1 MQKAKLKAEKL
12 TIIDRLD
19 EDYSVTVKKKG
30 EQTFF
35 IFLTDDKSQSGE
47 IKILM
52 DAKDIKIQIL
62 GIILGSGK
70 NIISLTTLQDHIAS
84 TSVSNLFIKSILF
97 DEAKLNYEGIIR
109 IRKNA
114 QKSNAYQKNQ
124 NIIMSEKAWV
134 NTRPSLEILADDV
147 RCTHGATIGKI
158 DQNQLYYLSTRGL
171 SRNQS
176 TRLIL
181 AGFYREVLD
190 RIPDNKIKQKLVT
203 IVERKLDKIL
213 KIS

>member
-1 MQKAKLKAEKL
+1 MQKTKLKAEKL

-30 EQTFF
+30 EQTFV

-70 NIISLTTLQDHIAS
+70 NIISLTTLQDHVAS
-84 TSVSNLFIKSILF
+84 SSVSDLFIRSILF
-97 DEAKLNYEGIIR
+97 DEAKFNYEGIIK
-109 IRKNA
+109 IRRNA
-114 QKSNAYQKNQ
+114 SKSNAYQKNQ
-124 NIIMSEKAWV
+124 NILMSKNAWV
-134 NTRPSLEILADDV
+134 NSQPSLEILADDV

-171 SRNQS
+171 SRDQS
-176 TRLIL
+176 KRLIL

-190 RIPDNKIKQKLVT
+190 RITDNKIRQNLIST
-203 IVERKLDKIL
+203 VERKLDKIL